1 MEENKKYRRAKSFIK
16 YAVTVVTT
24 VVVTLFVV
32 SLSGG
37 TGSEMY
43 LKSLIKTYYVDDVDN
58 DLLEQGAK
66 AGMLAALGD
75 RNTYYIS
82 PEVGLDQYNS
92 EVTGEYGGIGIL
104 VAFDQEEELVSLV
117 NVFPDTPAARCGMQ
131 QGDLIIAV
139 NGEDV
144 HGMAMDA
151 VVSKTRGSIGEP
163 VQITVKRG
171 EEQIDFEMKREK
183 INSVSVTGKVMDDNI
198 GYVSINSFDMDT
210 DEELRTTIEGLGS
223 VDGLVI
229 DLRNNP
235 GGIMQVAVNAID
247 LFLDPGSTI
256 VTAKYKHDNV
266 QEFKDENEKVFSM
279 PITVLVNENSAS
291 ASEIFAA
298 AIQDNGRG
306 KIVGVNS
313 YGKGTIQRTFKLPNN
328 SGANITIGR
337 FYSPNGNEINKVGV
351 KPDVN
356 AELKEEYK
364 TTSLSL
370 LTLEEDT
377 QLQAA
382 LEQLR

>member
-356 AELKEEYK
+356 VEL
-364 TTSLSL
+364 
-370 LTLEEDT
+370 
-377 QLQAA
+377 
-382 LEQLR
+382 RGRIHRPHR